1 MCASKNTTLRFIF
14 LVVLIICSSC
24 KEKIKG
30 NTALKESKK
39 LYAVKKCDVEKVKDI
54 YKNINSVSSHQIE
67 IFLLTFNKECR
78 TNIEY
83 SEFSNEVLFKL
94 LDTRTKEV
102 VDVLMSNKN
111 IDLETILIQLK
122 NPIDDSIDIYSLK
135 NKLESLS
142 SEVNQSLVEKMILSL

>member
-1 MCASKNTTLRFIF
+1 M
-14 LVVLIICSSC
+14 
-24 KEKIKG
+24 
-30 NTALKESKK
+30 
-39 LYAVKKCDVEKVKDI
+39 
-54 YKNINSVSSHQIE
+54 
-67 IFLLTFNKECR
+67 TFNKECR